1 MLCLTEGVVM
11 ASKKKVVEQAWPEG
25 VPLPP
30 AGLNPGGEGE
40 RQWIAM
46 HQEYSFTG
54 APEKQL
60 LLRELVF
67 AVDMVE
73 RLRLIVSEAESL
85 RTRGSQGQEVEI
97 PEVSSLRNYTAQV
110 IALTK
115 ALCLPEEESE
125 GAMTRSQLARHAA
138 RARWSNRTGG

>member
-1 MLCLTEGVVM
+1 M
-11 ASKKKVVEQAWPEG
+11 ARKKVVEQQWPEG

-30 AGLNPGGEGE
+30 AGLALGGEGE
-40 RQWIAM
+40 RTWVSL
-46 HQEYSFTG
+46 HQEYSFDG

-67 AVDMVE
+67 TVDMVE
-73 RLRLIVSEAESL
+73 RLRVIVAGAESL
-85 RTRGSQGQEVEI
+85 RTRGSQGQLVEI

-138 RARWSNRTGG
+138 RARWGNRGTG

>member
-1 MLCLTEGVVM
+1 M
-11 ASKKKVVEQAWPEG
+11 AARKIVRAGWPEG

-30 AGLNPGGEGE
+30 AGLEPGGLGE
-40 RQWIAM
+40 QTWIAM

-54 APEKQL
+54 APEKAL

-67 AVDMVE
+67 TVDMVE
-73 RLRLIVSEAESL
+73 RLRLIVAEAESL

-97 PEVSSLRNYTAQV
+97 PEVSALRNYRGQV

-115 ALCLPEEESE
+115 ALCLPDEEVE
-125 GAMTRSQLARHAA
+125 GPMSRSQLGRHAA
-138 RARWSNRTGG
+138 RARWSNRG

>member
-1 MLCLTEGVVM
+1 
-11 ASKKKVVEQAWPEG
+11 
-25 VPLPP
+25 
-30 AGLNPGGEGE
+30 
-40 RQWIAM
+40 M
-46 HQEYSFTG
+46 HQEYSYDG
-54 APEKQL
+54 APEKRL

-73 RLRLIVSEAESL
+73 RLRLIVAGAESL

-125 GAMTRSQLARHAA
+125 GAMTRSQLGRHAA
-138 RARWSNRTGG
+138 RARWGNRGTG

>member
-1 MLCLTEGVVM
+1 M
-11 ASKKKVVEQAWPEG
+11 AARKKKIEQAWPEG

-30 AGLNPGGEGE
+30 AGLMPGGQGE
-40 RQWIAM
+40 QTWVSL
-46 HQEYSFTG
+46 HQEYSFVG

-67 AVDMVE
+67 TVDMVE
-73 RLRLIVSEAESL
+73 RLRVIVAEAESL

-138 RARWSNRTGG
+138 RTRWSNRTGG

>member
-1 MLCLTEGVVM
+1 M
-11 ASKKKVVEQAWPEG
+11 AARKKKVVEQEWPEG

-30 AGLNPGGEGE
+30 AGLTAGGQGE
-40 RQWIAM
+40 QTWVAM
-46 HQEYSFTG
+46 HQEYSIG
-54 APEKQL
+54 AHCPEKLL

-67 AVDMVE
+67 TVDLVE
-73 RLRLIVSEAESL
+73 RLRVIVAEAESL

-97 PEVSSLRNYTAQV
+97 PEVSSLRNYTGQV

-138 RARWSNRTGG
+138 RARWGNRGTG

>member
-1 MLCLTEGVVM
+1 M
-11 ASKKKVVEQAWPEG
+11 AARKKVIEQKWPEG

-30 AGLNPGGEGE
+30 AGLTAGGQGE
-40 RQWIAM
+40 QTWM
-46 HQEYSFTG
+46 NLHQEYSFTG

-67 AVDMVE
+67 TVDMVE
-73 RLRLIVSEAESL
+73 RLRVIVAEAESL
-85 RTRGSQGQEVEI
+85 RTRGSQGQLVEI

-115 ALCLPEEESE
+115 ALCLPEEESD
-125 GAMTRSQLARHAA
+125 GAMTRSQLGRHAA
-138 RARWSNRTGG
+138 RTRWANRTGG